1 MIIFDLAC
9 AGGHRFEGWFAS
21 TDDYAHQAQR
31 QLVRCPICDVAD
43 HAKIPSARVH
53 TGKATPPVETAVTA
67 STAGTASGP
76 AATPTPSARPP
87 ESLPIP
93 AEVLQKLRAI
103 VKAAEDVG
111 GRFPEEARK
120 MHYDE
125 TPPRAIRG
133 IASREEAE
141 ALREEGIDVAS
152 LPAFLAE
159 DPN

>member
-9 AGGHRFEGWFAS
+9 VGGHRFEGWFAS

-53 TGKATPPVETAVTA
+53 TGKTTPPAEPAAATATGGAA
-67 STAGTASGP
+67 SAS
-76 AATPTPSARPP
+76 AATPATRAP

-103 VKAAEDVG
+103 IKAAEDVG